1 MKLGF
6 TGLERV
12 WRGVTEFGTDEI
24 WFFFHWETHQATE
37 EVVEVSSAEMDV
49 FDVLDEDVR
58 RQTGAAV
65 QDDELATEPDLKKN
79 QFDSSFDLRR
89 FF

>member
-1 MKLGF
+1 M
-6 TGLERV
+6 
-12 WRGVTEFGTDEI
+12 
-24 WFFFHWETHQATE
+24 
-37 EVVEVSSAEMDV
+37 EVSSAEVDV